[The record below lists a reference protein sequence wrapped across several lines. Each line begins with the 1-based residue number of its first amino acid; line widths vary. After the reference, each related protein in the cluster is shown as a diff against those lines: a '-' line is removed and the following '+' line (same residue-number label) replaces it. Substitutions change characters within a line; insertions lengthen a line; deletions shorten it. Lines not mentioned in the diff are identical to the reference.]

1 MNVTLKQLRAF
12 AEVARARGFT
22 RAAERCGLS
31 QPALTVAIRQ
41 LEEALGTALFE
52 RTTRRVRLSA
62 DGLAFL
68 PTAER
73 LLAEVDGAIQS
84 MRAGAAAGR
93 ERVSVAA
100 LPSMAALV
108 LPEAASAIMAE
119 GPETVIHVRDANSSA
134 VQRRVRA
141 GEVDFGLGSLWEND
155 SEIHVEP
162 LLTDRFGLA
171 CREDHPLAD
180 SEGPLPWAALA
191 PDPRLGFA
199 RDTGIR
205 PLLETIG
212 GRTNGLAQPRL
223 ELSNVT
229 TAGAMLSEGLGV
241 TAIPYM
247 AFACLGR
254 AALRFRPLEGP
265 DVCRDIAL
273 LRRKGPPLAPAAAR
287 FRAHILNACIRFAAG
302 AAHVSDSRRQAASH
316 KGDARDEPLE
326 GEKR

>member
-12 AEVARARGFT
+12 VEVARARGFT

-41 LEEALGTALFE
+41 LEEELGTALFE

-84 MRAGAAAGR
+84 MRAGVAAGR

-108 LPEAASAIMAE
+108 LPGAVSAVMADA
-119 GPETVIHVRDANSSA
+119 PETVVHVRDANSSA

-141 GEVDFGLGSLWEND
+141 GEVDFGLGSLWEKD
-155 SEIHVEP
+155 PEIHVEP

-171 CREDHPLAD
+171 CREDHPLAGA
-180 SEGPLPWAALA
+180 EGPVQWAALS
-191 PDPRLGFA
+191 RYRMLGFA
-199 RDTGIR
+199 MDTGIR
-205 PLLETIG
+205 PHLESIE
-212 GRTNGLAQPRL
+212 GRPDGLAQPRL
-223 ELSNVT
+223 ELSNIT
-229 TAGAMLSEGLGV
+229 TAGAMLAEGLGV

-254 AALRFRPLEGP
+254 PTLCFRPLEAP
-265 DVCRDIAL
+265 ELHRDIAL
-273 LRRKGPPLAPAAAR
+273 LRRKGTRLSPSAER
-287 FRAHILNACIRFAAG
+287 FRDHVLAACARFAA
-302 AAHVSDSRRQAASH
+302 
-316 KGDARDEPLE
+316 DARHVTDTS
-326 GEKR
+326 

>member
-41 LEEALGTALFE
+41 LEEALGTALLE

-84 MRAGAAAGR
+84 MRAGAAA

-108 LPEAASAIMAE
+108 LPGAVSAIMAE
-119 GPETVIHVRDANSSA
+119 SPETVVHVRDANSSA

-171 CREDHPLAD
+171 CREDHPLAG
-180 SEGPLPWAALA
+180 SEGPLPWAALT
-191 PDPRLGFA
+191 PYPILGFA
-199 RDTGIR
+199 MDTGIR
-205 PLLETIG
+205 PLLESIG
-212 GRTNGLAQPRL
+212 GRTDRLAQPRL
-223 ELSNVT
+223 ELSNIT

-254 AALRFRPLEGP
+254 AALCFRPLEEP
-265 DVCRDIAL
+265 NVRRDIAL
-273 LRRKGPPLAPAAAR
+273 LRRKGTPLAPAAAR
-287 FRAHILNACIRFAAG
+287 FRAHVLDACERLAAG
-302 AAHVSDSRRQAASH
+302 ATHVSDARRQAASH
-316 KGDARDEPLE
+316 KDDVR
-326 GEKR
+326 

>member
-12 AEVARARGFT
+12 VEVARARGFT

-73 LLAEVDGAIQS
+73 LLAEVDGAIES

-108 LPEAASAIMAE
+108 LPGAVSATMAE
-119 GPETVIHVRDANSSA
+119 GPETVVHVRDANSSA

-141 GEVDFGLGSLWEND
+141 GEVDFGLGSLWEAD
-155 SEIHVEP
+155 SEIQVEP

-171 CREDHPLAD
+171 CREDHPLAG
-180 SEGPLPWAALA
+180 SEEPLPWAELA
-191 PDPRLGFA
+191 PYPMLGFA
-199 RDTGIR
+199 MDTGIR
-205 PLLETIG
+205 PLLDADE
-212 GRTNGLAQPRL
+212 GRPGGLAPPRL
-223 ELSNVT
+223 ELSNIM

-241 TAIPYM
+241 TAVPYM

-254 AALRFRPLEGP
+254 ATLRFRPLEAP
-265 DVCRDIAL
+265 DLRRDIAL
-273 LRRKGPPLAPAAAR
+273 LRRRGTPLAPAAAR
-287 FRAHILNACIRFAAG
+287 FRARVLDACGHFAAG
-302 AAHVSDSRRQAASH
+302 TPNVA
-316 KGDARDEPLE
+316 DAR
-326 GEKR
+326 G